1 MGFISKKEVE
11 NKKGKIETVY
21 SFDFNPVVNWF
32 NKLIGNDSETI
43 GRASFVRQDELK
55 EKLKDLTE
63 IRLNGLA
70 EMEKTTVH
78 THVFDAN
85 GICYQCGFQM
95 RNTTEGNGQGGSQTR
110 NTIKVMEDIKAVGED
125 SKVILEKLR
134 AMVDLGK
141 EDEDDEFT
149 KILENEV
156 DNIDLEAEPEEIDFD
171 VVEITEGIR
180 FVLDSAMKSSTL
192 EEKAKSINAF
202 YRTLTDVDG
211 KLQVV
216 HYLYEKMETFSDKE
230 RNDYLSAINKAGM
243 KEESDILDTY
253 LINNI
258 NECIRIL
265 TEVW

>member
-141 EDEDDEFT
+141 EED
-149 KILENEV
+149 
-156 DNIDLEAEPEEIDFD
+156 DLEAEPEEIDFD

-230 RNDYLSAINKAGM
+230 RNDFLSAINKAGM